1 MWAFLSAL
9 VSGRGSL
16 MEYSTGQTR
25 RRRAAHKFAAWLAAG
40 TITAGLGAAMVGG
53 TAVAYADTGSS
64 GSASHSGSEASNST
78 ATKRDST
85 GSSRRSVAKLAP
97 KAGPAS
103 AAASEPTSRS
113 LSLVPDSSAVK
124 PKAAAT
130 PQRPTPQQ
138 ILQYTFFNRSPSV
151 APTQSAQ
158 SGENK
163 EITGALNGTSNNGL
177 GLTYKLTQN
186 TKYGDLSFDQSTGQ
200 YTYVARQ
207 DLITPG
213 ITDQFTVA
221 VSNGAG
227 AKLPGVLGQLQL
239 ALHSMAVALGAAK
252 PDTVEKTITIAV
264 TGTGQYG
271 TPDTNAK
278 WYQDQQV
285 DNSCVL
291 VADAGIIGQLTG
303 DLPTEQY
310 MITLAKNTTSVSNPP
325 RKMYLGT
332 QAETKFAGLTIV
344 DGVALLKQFGIDG
357 TYTTYKTA
365 PRGGQTRQKTAQ
377 VKAADGNRALTALSA
392 ALAAGKAAMVDVDA
406 DSIVKAANG
415 QVSDTIATETNH
427 MVVVTGVDIKAGLVY
442 LNDGNLSKGSV
453 GIPMKAFMDSW
464 GADNFGLVTAQKA
477 VSEAS
482 LPAATVTLS
491 IAA

>member
-1 MWAFLSAL
+1 MDFN
-9 VSGRGSL
+9 
-16 MEYSTGQTR
+16 TGQTR
-25 RRRAAHKFAAWLAAG
+25 RRRAAHKFAAWLAAA
-40 TITAGLGAAMVGG
+40 TMAAGLGAAVVSG

-64 GSASHSGSEASNST
+64 GSASHASSGASNSP
-78 ATKRDST
+78 ATKHDST
-85 GSSRRSVAKLAP
+85 GSSRRTAANLAP
-97 KAGPAS
+97 KTRPTS
-103 AAASEPTSRS
+103 AAATTPTSRAS
-113 LSLVPDSSAVK
+113 LSLVPDTVAPKTKASAV
-124 PKAAAT
+124 
-130 PQRPTPQQ
+130 PQLPTPEAV
-138 ILQYTFFNRSPSV
+138 LRYTFFNRAPS
-151 APTQSAQ
+151 AHPTQNTQ
-158 SGENK
+158 TGDNK
-163 EITGALNGTSNNGL
+163 EITGAINGASNNGL
-177 GLTYKLTQN
+177 GLTYKVTQQP
-186 TKYGDLSFDQSTGQ
+186 KYGELSFDPNTGN
-200 YTYVARQ
+200 YSYVARN

-221 VSNGAG
+221 VSNGGA

-271 TPDTNAK
+271 TPDANAK

-303 DLPTEQY
+303 NVLTEQY

-332 QAETKFAGLTIV
+332 QAETKFAGLTIT

-365 PRGGQTRQKTAQ
+365 PRGGQSRKEAAE

-392 ALAAGKAAMVDVDA
+392 ALAEGKAVMVDVDA

-453 GIPMKAFMDSW
+453 GIPIKAFMDSW

-477 VSEAS
+477 VSDAS